1 MSDIEVEGGLQV
13 QIGALLKATTDA
25 AAERRAARERE
36 EAMIPLDHHVQG
48 GGVAPSSGDLI
59 FECGGPAMGRAW
71 VLRRLAVGGNDPTQT
86 AAGTAYFYMS
96 SAGDEEQL
104 LASGW
109 FDYADTLPL
118 VGWYTSRQVV
128 LTHAQKIWCRI
139 HAPTAGASY
148 VVSGSVIDEIA
159 NERAAA
165 RYTL

>member
-25 AAERRAARERE
+25 EAARQRERERE

-48 GGVAPSSGDLI
+48 GGIAPATGDLI

-86 AAGTAYFYMS
+86 SAGTAYFYMS

-128 LTHAQKIWCRI
+128 LTHSQKIWCRI